1 MQVQKYTE
9 YILFQRPSIALV
21 FNETHNMLMVCF
33 HNKPENAF
41 FPGKCNQRLR
51 KESLENRQIKERLI
65 SPKGVSTCKFDLAFT
80 SVVFT
85 LNLYNCFILNRG

>member
-9 YILFQRPSIALV
+9 YILFQRPSIAIV

-41 FPGKCNQRLR
+41 FPGKCNQRL
-51 KESLENRQIKERLI
+51 KERTLGESANNGAI
-65 SPKGVSTCKFDLAFT
+65 DLSKGCVHM
-80 SVVFT
+80 
-85 LNLYNCFILNRG
+85 